1 MEQRIIQT
9 NRQLSAARQIDAAI
23 AHFDAGDFECAI
35 TLSHA
40 AEGAI
45 PEPTSS
51 KSLLRRLIERARQ
64 IPLPNGQ
71 KDEFNFA
78 GNWLKHPSGPEE
90 WEIEEMLVKM
100 WLQRAVS
107 KFYQVYGSGT
117 PAMVELFP
125 WAGKIHNLH

>member
-1 MEQRIIQT
+1 MEQRTIQT
-9 NRQLSAARQIDAAI
+9 SRQLSAARQIDAAI

-45 PEPTSS
+45 PEPSSS
-51 KSLLRRLIERARQ
+51 KSLLRRLIERAREF
-64 IPLPNGQ
+64 PLQNGQ
-71 KDEFNFA
+71 NDDFNFA
-78 GNWLKHPSGPEE
+78 ANWLKHQSGPEE
-90 WEIEEMLVKM
+90 WEIEDTLVKI